1 MSIIISLLSKI
12 AIKKIWNY
20 IKDNK
25 KEFIMIAIILIFVSI
40 IFFLLIRIRI
50 HKSNIVTL
58 ENQIDTLIISN
69 ELLNDNITKYSNDI
83 IINKSFEKVVYK
95 IIYKTNDIYYTNAD
109 DIELK
114 EDKREAFYFNKIFSA
129 GDDK

>member
-1 MSIIISLLSKI
+1 M
-12 AIKKIWNY
+12 NFY
-20 IKDNK
+20 IKNNK
-25 KEFIMIAIILIFVSI
+25 KEFILIAIILIFVFI
-40 IFFLLIRIRI
+40 IFYLLIRIGI
-50 HKSNIVTL
+50 HKSNIETL
-58 ENQIDTLIISN
+58 GTKIDTLIVSN
-69 ELLNDNITKYSNDI
+69 ELLNDNITKYSNDL

-114 EDKREAFYFNKIFSA
+114 EEKREAFYFNKIFSA

>member
-114 EDKREAFYFNKIFSA
+114 EDKREAFYFNKIFS